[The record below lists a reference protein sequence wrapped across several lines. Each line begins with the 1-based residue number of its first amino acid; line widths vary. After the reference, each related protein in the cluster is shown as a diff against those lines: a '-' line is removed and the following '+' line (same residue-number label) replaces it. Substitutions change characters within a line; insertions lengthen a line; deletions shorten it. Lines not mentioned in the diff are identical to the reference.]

1 MPDIQHPALREEQA
15 HLDETLTLV
24 AAQLSTS
31 EEELI
36 QARRELNEA
45 FMFDRDNRDVLELRN
60 ILFDRAQQT
69 VRNLESA
76 RLKPYFTRINFTE
89 EGGDRQTYYIGKHT
103 VMKQDELEPEV
114 VDWRAPIANLYYS
127 GQIGPMHYVTP
138 DGEVR
143 GELTLKRQLGIENGA
158 LQTIFD
164 TDVVGQDAYLQSVLG
179 ATTGDRLRDIVT
191 SIQAEQNYVIRYP
204 LDRSLVVQGVAGS
217 GKTTIALHRIAYLL
231 YTFQDTLSPEHV
243 LILAP
248 NPLFLNFIAGVLPDL
263 GVEKVRQTTFP
274 RFAAAWLE
282 ELLPRVSGA
291 DLTNKVL
298 DLPEEERERFT
309 RLMRF
314 KGSLAMARRLSDWL
328 DRLESRM
335 PPAEDIRFGPVTI
348 FTAARLRGFLLEDEK
363 PFPLNRRIAEFKKEL
378 TLRTKDAAARV
389 KEWLKAETDRR
400 TDLLRATLPEGED
413 RRQRLVKL
421 YHSRDQRIKETDQKV
436 KPFID
441 GVMAQFPAFNPLA
454 LYRDFCADLL
464 ADSPDDSDA
473 ALAAE
478 YTLEHTAGGQIDP
491 EDVAPIGLIAMR
503 THELPRLDI
512 RHVVIDEAQ
521 DFSMSEFL
529 LLHRM
534 TRGASMT
541 VVGDLMQGIRSW
553 RGMTDWRPLTE
564 ELLAGKAAAH
574 QLLTSYR
581 STIEIMNLAL
591 RVTRKRPVPGQEDA
605 RPVLRH
611 GPEPELIP
619 FKGAGEQAAA
629 LERIIRAWQAEG
641 LTSIA
646 VIDRTA
652 AQLKAIAQALPED
665 LNARLLD
672 VEAAQYEAGLL
683 LARAS
688 DVKGFEFDGVI
699 IANASEK
706 RFPDRELD
714 ARLLYVCLTRP
725 LHRIACLYDRA
736 LTPLLADNP

>member
-1 MPDIQHPALREEQA
+1 MDSVQHPDFEREQA
-15 HLDETLTLV
+15 HLEKTLALV
-24 AAQLSTS
+24 KVLQKAGEA
-31 EEELI
+31 ELD
-36 QARRELNEA
+36 QAKKELADA
-45 FMFDRDNRDVLELRN
+45 FRYDRDNRDVLELRN
-60 ILFDRAQQT
+60 ILFERAQQT
-69 VRNLESA
+69 VRNLAAA
-76 RLKPYFTRINFTE
+76 RLKPYFTRVDFTE
-89 EGGDRQTYYIGKHT
+89 EGGAQQTYYIGKHT
-103 VMKQDELEPEV
+103 MMRQDELEPEV
-114 VDWRAPIANLYYS
+114 IDWRAPIANLYYS

-143 GELTLKRQLGIENGA
+143 GELTLKRQLGIENGR
-158 LQTIFD
+158 LLSIFD
-164 TDVVGQDAYLQSVLG
+164 ADIVAPDAYLQSVLG

-191 SIQAEQNYVIRYP
+191 SIQAEQNFVIRYP
-204 LDRSLVVQGVAGS
+204 LSRTLVVQGVAGS

-231 YTFQDTLSPEHV
+231 YTFKDSLLPEHV

-274 RFAAAWLE
+274 LFVADWLDD
-282 ELLPRVSGA
+282 LLPRV
-291 DLTNKVL
+291 DRTDITDKVL
-298 DLPEEERERFT
+298 NLPDDERDRLA

-314 KGSLAMARRLSDWL
+314 KGSMDMAARLSAWL
-328 DRLESRM
+328 DRLEERL
-335 PPAEDIRFGPVTI
+335 PPDEDIRFGPVTLY
-348 FTAARLRGFLLEDEK
+348 TAARLRQLFLEDEK
-363 PFPLNRRIAEFKKEL
+363 PFPLNRRIAEFKKDL
-378 TLRTKDAAARV
+378 TLRVRDAAAKV

-400 TDLLRATLPEGED
+400 TDLLRATMPESEE
-413 RRQRLVKL
+413 RRLRLVKL
-421 YHSRDQRIKETDQKV
+421 YHSRDERIRETDQRV

-441 GVMAQFPAFNPLA
+441 GVMARFPEFSPIR

-464 ADSPDDSDA
+464 AESPDGSDA

-478 YTLEHTAGGQIDP
+478 YTLGRVEGGHVEP
-491 EDVAPIGLIAMR
+491 EDVAPIALIAMR

-521 DFSMSEFL
+521 DFSMMEFL

-541 VVGDLMQGIRSW
+541 IVGDLMQGIRSW

-581 STIEIMNLAL
+581 STIEIMDLAL
-591 RVTRKRPVPGQEDA
+591 RVARKRPVPGQEDA

-611 GPEPELIP
+611 GPRPELIA
-619 FKGAGEQAAA
+619 FRNAREQAGE
-629 LERIIRAWQAEG
+629 LERIIRAWQADG
-641 LTSIA
+641 LSSIA
-646 VIDRTA
+646 VIDRTG
-652 AQLKAIAQALPED
+652 AQLKAIAQALPAE
-665 LNARLLD
+665 LNAHMLD
-672 VEAAQYEAGLL
+672 LDAAQYEAGLL

-699 IANASEK
+699 VANASDK

-725 LHRIACLYDRA
+725 LHRIACLYEKT
-736 LTPLLADNP
+736 LTPLLA

>member
-1 MPDIQHPALREEQA
+1 MADIQHRAFPEEEA
-15 HLDETLTLV
+15 HLEKTLALV
-24 AAQLSTS
+24 EVQKTAS
-31 EEELI
+31 EAELV
-36 QARRELNEA
+36 QARQELADA
-45 FMFDRDNRDVLELRN
+45 FRYDRDNRDVLELRN
-60 ILFDRAQQT
+60 ILFERAQQT
-69 VRNLESA
+69 VRNLAAA
-76 RLKPYFTRINFTE
+76 RLKPYFTRVDFTE
-89 EGGDRQTYYIGKHT
+89 EGGAQQTYYIGKHT
-103 VMKQDELEPEV
+103 VMRQDELEPEV
-114 VDWRAPIANLYYS
+114 IDWRAPIANLYYS

-143 GELTLKRQLGIENGA
+143 GELTLKRQLGIENGR
-158 LQTIFD
+158 LLSIFD
-164 TDVVGQDAYLQSVLG
+164 ADIVAPDAYLQSVLG

-191 SIQAEQNYVIRYP
+191 SIQAEQNFVIRYP
-204 LDRSLVVQGVAGS
+204 LSRTLVVQGVAGS

-231 YTFQDTLSPEHV
+231 YTFKDSLSPEHV

-274 RFAAAWLE
+274 LFVAEWLDD
-282 ELLPRVSGA
+282 LLPRV
-291 DLTNKVL
+291 DRTDITDKVL
-298 DLPEEERERFT
+298 NLPDDERDRLA

-314 KGSLAMARRLSDWL
+314 KGSMDMAARLGEWL
-328 DRLESRM
+328 DRLEERL
-335 PPAEDIRFGPVTI
+335 PPDEDIRFGPVTLY
-348 FTAARLRGFLLEDEK
+348 TAARLRQLFLVDEK
-363 PFPLNRRIAEFKKEL
+363 PFPLNRRIAEFKKDL
-378 TLRTKDAAARV
+378 TLRARDAAAKV

-400 TDLLRATLPEGED
+400 TDLLRATMPEGEE
-413 RRQRLVKL
+413 RRLRLVKL
-421 YHSRDQRIKETDQKV
+421 YHSRDERIRETDQRV

-441 GVMAQFPAFNPLA
+441 GVMARFPEFSPMR

-464 ADSPDDSDA
+464 AESPDGSDA

-478 YTLEHTAGGQIDP
+478 YTLGRVEGGRVEP
-491 EDVAPIGLIAMR
+491 EDVASIALIAMR

-521 DFSMSEFL
+521 DFSMMEFL

-541 VVGDLMQGIRSW
+541 IVGDLMQGIRSW

-581 STIEIMNLAL
+581 STIEIMDLAL
-591 RVTRKRPVPGQEDA
+591 RVARKRPVPGQEDA

-611 GPEPELIP
+611 GPQPELIA
-619 FKGAGEQAAA
+619 FRNAREQADE
-629 LERIIRAWQAEG
+629 LERIIRVWQADG
-641 LTSIA
+641 LSSIA
-646 VIDRTA
+646 VIDRTG
-652 AQLKAIAQALPED
+652 AQLKAIAQALPAD
-665 LNARLLD
+665 LNAHMLD
-672 VEAAQYEAGLL
+672 LDAAQYEAGLL

-699 IANASEK
+699 IANASDK

-725 LHRIACLYDRA
+725 LHRIACLYEKT
-736 LTPLLADNP
+736 LTPLLA

>member
-1 MPDIQHPALREEQA
+1 MAEIRHPALREEEA
-15 HLDETLTLV
+15 HLQETLSLV
-24 AAQLSTS
+24 ATQLAAG
-31 EEELI
+31 EEELK
-36 QARRELNEA
+36 QAQRELSEA
-45 FMFDRDNRDVLELRN
+45 FTFDRDNRDVLELRN
-60 ILFDRAQQT
+60 LLFERAQQT
-69 VRNLESA
+69 VLHLTAA
-76 RLKPYFTRINFTE
+76 RRKPYFTRINFTE
-89 EGGDRQTYYIGKHT
+89 ESGESQVYYIGKHT
-103 VMKQDELEPEV
+103 VMKQDAIEPEV

-143 GELTLKRQLGIENGA
+143 GELTLKRQLGIENSE

-164 TDVVGQDAYLQSVLG
+164 TDVVGQEAYLQSVLG

-191 SIQAEQNYVIRYP
+191 SIQAEQNFVIRYP

-231 YTFQDTLSPEHV
+231 YTFQDRLEPEHV

-274 RFAAAWLE
+274 RFVADWLDN
-282 ELLPRVSGA
+282 LLPRVNQA
-291 DLTNKVL
+291 DLTDKVL
-298 DLPEEERERFT
+298 SLPEEERDRMT
-309 RLMRF
+309 RLMRY
-314 KGSLAMARRLSDWL
+314 KGSLEMTHRLSDWL
-328 DRLESRM
+328 DRVESRM
-335 PPAEDIRFGPVTI
+335 PPEEDIRFGPVTL
-348 FTAARLRGFLLEDEK
+348 FTSGRLRTLLLEDEK
-363 PFPLNRRIAEFKKEL
+363 PFPLNRRLAEFRKEL
-378 TLRTKDAAARV
+378 TSRTKDAAAKV
-389 KEWLKAETDRR
+389 KEWLKTETDRR
-400 TDLLRATLPEGED
+400 VDLLRSTLPEGES
-413 RRQRLVKL
+413 RRLRLVKL
-421 YHSRDQRIKETDQKV
+421 YDSRDQRLKETDQKV
-436 KPFID
+436 KPFIES
-441 GVMAQFPAFNPLA
+441 VMARFPAFSPIQ

-464 ADSPDDSDA
+464 AEAKEGSDA

-478 YTLEHTAGGQIDP
+478 YTLDHVSGTRVDA
-491 EDVAPIGLIAMR
+491 EDVALIGLIAMR

-521 DFSMSEFL
+521 DFSMAEFL
-529 LLHRM
+529 LLQRM
-534 TRGASMT
+534 TRGATMT

-564 ELLAGKAAAH
+564 GLFEGKAASH

-581 STIEIMNLAL
+581 STIEIMDLAL
-591 RVTRKRPVPGQEDA
+591 RVARKRPVPGQENA

-611 GPEPELIP
+611 GPEPELIA
-619 FKGAGEQAAA
+619 FRSAAEQEQGI
-629 LERIIRAWQAEG
+629 ERIVRAWQAEG
-641 LTSIA
+641 LKSIA

-652 AQLKAIAQALPED
+652 AQLKAVAQLLPED
-665 LNARLLD
+665 LNARMLD
-672 VEAAQYEAGLL
+672 VDAAEFEAGLL

-699 IANASEK
+699 IANASDK

-725 LHRIACLYDRA
+725 LHRVACLYEKQ
-736 LTPLLADNP
+736 LTPLLADAQ

>member
-1 MPDIQHPALREEQA
+1 MPEIHHPALREEQA
-15 HLDETLTLV
+15 HLNETLALV
-24 AAQLSTS
+24 AAQLKTG
-31 EEELI
+31 EEELR
-36 QARRELNEA
+36 QARKELNDA
-45 FMFDRDNRDVLELRN
+45 FTYDRDNRDVLELRN
-60 ILFDRAQQT
+60 LLFERAQQT
-69 VRNLESA
+69 VRNLQAA
-76 RLKPYFTRINFTE
+76 RLKPYFTRVDFTE
-89 EGGDRQTYYIGKHT
+89 EGGAHQTYYIGKHT
-103 VMKQDELEPEV
+103 VMRRDELEPEV
-114 VDWRAPIANLYYS
+114 IDWRAPIANLYYS

-143 GELTLKRQLGIENGA
+143 GELTLKRQLGIENGE
-158 LQTIFD
+158 LLSIFD
-164 TDVVGQDAYLQSVLG
+164 TDIVAPDAYLQSVLG

-204 LDRSLVVQGVAGS
+204 LDRTLVVQGVAGS

-263 GVEKVRQTTFP
+263 GVEKVRQTTFQL
-274 RFAAAWLE
+274 FVADWLDD
-282 ELLPRVSGA
+282 LLPRVSQA
-291 DLTNKVL
+291 DLTDKVL
-298 DLPEEERERFT
+298 ALPEAERSRLT

-314 KGSLAMARRLSDWL
+314 KGSMDMARRLSAWM
-328 DRLESRM
+328 DRVEERL
-335 PPAEDIRFGPVTI
+335 PPDEDIRFGPVTI
-348 FTAARLRGFLLEDEK
+348 FTAARLRAFLLEDEK
-363 PFPLNRRIAEFKKEL
+363 PFPLNRRIAEFRKEV
-378 TLRTKDAAARV
+378 TLRTKDAAAKV

-400 TDLLRATLPEGED
+400 TDFLRASLPEGED
-413 RRQRLVKL
+413 RRLRLVKL
-421 YHSRDQRIKETDQKV
+421 YNSRDQRLKETDQKV

-441 GVMAQFPAFNPLA
+441 GVMARLPEFDLLQ
-454 LYRDFCADLL
+454 LYRDFWSDVL
-464 ADSPDDSDA
+464 AESPEESDA

-478 YTLEHTAGGQIDP
+478 YTLERIEGGRIDP
-491 EDVAPIGLIAMR
+491 EDVAPLGLIAMR
-503 THELPRLDI
+503 THELPWLDI

-521 DFSMSEFL
+521 DFSMAEFL

-564 ELLAGKAAAH
+564 ELFGGKAAAH

-591 RVTRKRPVPGQEDA
+591 RVAEKRPVPGQENA

-611 GPEPELIP
+611 GPEPEIVA
-619 FKGAGEQAAA
+619 FRSAAEQARAI
-629 LERIIRAWQAEG
+629 ERIVRAWQADG
-641 LTSIA
+641 LQSIA

-652 AQLKAIAQALPED
+652 AQLKALAQALPPEMG
-665 LNARLLD
+665 ARLLD
-672 VEAAQYEAGLL
+672 IDAAEYEAGLM

-688 DVKGFEFDGVI
+688 DVKGFEFDVVI

-706 RFPDRELD
+706 RYPDRELD

-725 LHRIACLYDRA
+725 LHRIACLYEKT
-736 LTPLLADNP
+736 LTPLLA

>member
-1 MPDIQHPALREEQA
+1 MADIRHPALREERA
-15 HLDETLTLV
+15 HLDETLSLV
-24 AAQLSTS
+24 AAQLAVG

-36 QARRELNEA
+36 QAQHELKAA
-45 FMFDRDNRDVLELRN
+45 FTYDRDNRDVLELRN
-60 ILFDRAQQT
+60 LLFERAQQT
-69 VRNLESA
+69 VRHLKAA

-89 EGGDRQTYYIGKHT
+89 ETGEKQVYYIGKHT
-103 VMKQDELEPEV
+103 VMKSDTLEPEV

-143 GELTLKRQLGIENGA
+143 GELTLKRQLGIENGE

-164 TDVVGQDAYLQSVLG
+164 TDVVGQEAYLQSVLG

-191 SIQAEQNYVIRYP
+191 SIQAEQNFVIRYP

-231 YTFQDTLSPEHV
+231 YTFRDRLEPEHV

-263 GVEKVRQTTFP
+263 GVEKVRQTTFA
-274 RFAAAWLE
+274 RFVADWLD
-282 ELLPRVSGA
+282 ELLPRVNQA
-291 DLTNKVL
+291 DLTDKVL
-298 DLPEEERERFT
+298 SLPEEERDRLT

-314 KGSLAMARRLSDWL
+314 KGSLEMTRRLSDWL
-328 DRLESRM
+328 DQVEARM
-335 PPAEDIRFGPVTI
+335 PPDEDVRFGPVTL
-348 FTAARLRGFLLEDEK
+348 FTAARLKALLLEDEK
-363 PFPLNRRIAEFKKEL
+363 PFPLNRRLAEFRKEL
-378 TLRTKDAAARV
+378 TSRTKDAAAKV
-389 KEWLKAETDRR
+389 KEWLKTETDRR
-400 TDLLRATLPEGED
+400 VDLLRSTLPEGES
-413 RRQRLVKL
+413 RRLRLVKL
-421 YHSRDQRIKETDQKV
+421 YESRDQRLKETDQKV
-436 KPFID
+436 KPFIES
-441 GVMAQFPAFNPLA
+441 VMARFPAFSPIQ

-464 ADSPDDSDA
+464 AESPEGSDA

-478 YTLEHTAGGQIDP
+478 YTLDRVSGNRIDP
-491 EDVAPIGLIAMR
+491 EDVALVGLIAMR

-512 RHVVIDEAQ
+512 RHVVVDEAQ
-521 DFSMSEFL
+521 DFSMAEFL

-534 TRGASMT
+534 TRGATMT

-564 ELLAGKAAAH
+564 GLFAGKAASH

-591 RVTRKRPVPGQEDA
+591 RAARKRPVPGQENA

-611 GPEPELIP
+611 GPEPELIA
-619 FKGAGEQAAA
+619 FARAEEQEKEI
-629 LERIIRAWQAEG
+629 ERIVRAWRADG
-641 LTSIA
+641 LKSIA
-646 VIDRTA
+646 VIDRTT
-652 AQLKAIAQALPED
+652 AQLKALAQALPED

-672 VEAAQYEAGLL
+672 VDAAEFEAGLL

-699 IANASEK
+699 LANASAK

-725 LHRIACLYDRA
+725 LHRIACLYERQI
-736 LTPLLADNP
+736 TPLLD

>member
-1 MPDIQHPALREEQA
+1 MPDIQHPAFREEQA
-15 HLDETLTLV
+15 HLEETLDLV
-24 AAQLSTS
+24 AAQLKAG
-31 EEELI
+31 EQELI
-36 QARRELNEA
+36 EARRELNEA

-69 VRNLESA
+69 VRNLEAA
-76 RLKPYFTRINFTE
+76 RLKPYFTRIGFTE

-103 VMKQDELEPEV
+103 VMKRDELEPEE

-143 GELTLKRQLGIENGA
+143 GELTLKRQLGIENGT
-158 LQTIFD
+158 LQSIFD
-164 TDVVGQDAYLQSVLG
+164 TDLVGQDAYLQSVLG

-191 SIQAEQNYVIRYP
+191 SIQAEQNFVIRYP

-231 YTFQDTLSPEHV
+231 YTFQDRLLPEHV

-274 RFAAAWLE
+274 RFAAQWLE
-282 ELLPRVSGA
+282 DLLPRVSQT

-314 KGSLAMARRLSDWL
+314 KGSLEMARRLSDWM

-335 PPAEDIRFGPVTI
+335 PPEEDIRFGPVTL

-378 TLRTKDAAARV
+378 TLRTRDAAAKV
-389 KEWLKAETDRR
+389 KEWLKTETDRR
-400 TDLLRATLPEGED
+400 TDLLRASLPEGEE

-436 KPFID
+436 KPFIES
-441 GVMAQFPAFNPLA
+441 VMARFPAFDPLQ

-464 ADSPDDSDA
+464 AESPEDSDA

-478 YTLEHTAGGQIDP
+478 YTLEHTAAGKIDP

-521 DFSMSEFL
+521 DFSMTEFL

-564 ELLAGKAAAH
+564 ELLAGKAA
-574 QLLTSYR
+574 S
-581 STIEIMNLAL
+581 
-591 RVTRKRPVPGQEDA
+591 
-605 RPVLRH
+605 
-611 GPEPELIP
+611 
-619 FKGAGEQAAA
+619 
-629 LERIIRAWQAEG
+629 
-641 LTSIA
+641 
-646 VIDRTA
+646 
-652 AQLKAIAQALPED
+652 
-665 LNARLLD
+665 
-672 VEAAQYEAGLL
+672 
-683 LARAS
+683 
-688 DVKGFEFDGVI
+688 
-699 IANASEK
+699 
-706 RFPDRELD
+706 
-714 ARLLYVCLTRP
+714 
-725 LHRIACLYDRA
+725 
-736 LTPLLADNP
+736 

>member
-1 MPDIQHPALREEQA
+1 MPDIQHPALREEQS
-15 HLDETLTLV
+15 HLDKTLSLV
-24 AAQLSTS
+24 AAQQKVG
-31 EEELI
+31 EEELDE
-36 QARRELNEA
+36 ARRELNEA
-45 FMFDRDNRDVLELRN
+45 FMYDRDNRDVLELRN

-69 VRNLESA
+69 VRNLAAA
-76 RLKPYFTRINFTE
+76 RLKPYFTRIDFTE
-89 EGGDRQTYYIGKHT
+89 RSGESQTYYIGKHT
-103 VMKQDELEPEV
+103 VMKPDELEPEV

-138 DGEVR
+138 DGEVH
-143 GELTLKRQLGIENGA
+143 GELTLKRQLGIEDGR

-164 TDVVGQDAYLQSVLG
+164 TDLVSQDAYLQSVLG
-179 ATTGDRLRDIVT
+179 AATGDRLRDIVT

-204 LDRSLVVQGVAGS
+204 LERSLVVQGVAGS

-231 YTFQDTLSPEHV
+231 YTFQERLSPEHV

-274 RFAAAWLE
+274 LLVADWLDD
-282 ELLPRVSGA
+282 LLPRVSTT
-291 DLTNKVL
+291 DLTDRVL
-298 DLPEEERERFT
+298 ELPDDEQARLT

-314 KGSLAMARRLSDWL
+314 KGSMDMARRLADWL
-328 DRLESRM
+328 DRLEARL
-335 PPAEDIRFGPVTI
+335 PPADDIRFGPVTL
-348 FTAARLRGFLLEDEK
+348 FTADRLRAFLLEDEK
-363 PFPLNRRIAEFKKEL
+363 PFPLNRRIAEFHKEL
-378 TLRTKDAAARV
+378 TLRTKDAAAKV

-400 TDLLRATLPEGED
+400 TDLLRAALPESEE

-421 YHSRDQRIKETDQKV
+421 YHSRDQRLKETDGKV
-436 KPFID
+436 RPFID
-441 GVMAQFPAFNPLA
+441 GVMARFPAFNPFQ

-464 ADSPDDSDA
+464 AESPDGSDA

-478 YTLEHTAGGQIDP
+478 YTLEHTANRRIDP
-491 EDVAPIGLIAMR
+491 EDVAPIALIAMR
-503 THELPRLDI
+503 THELPRVDI
-512 RHVVIDEAQ
+512 RHVVVDEAQ
-521 DFSMSEFL
+521 DFSMMEFL

-541 VVGDLMQGIRSW
+541 IVGDLMQGIRSW
-553 RGMTDWRPLTE
+553 RGLTDWRPLAG
-564 ELLAGKAAAH
+564 ELLAGRAALH

-591 RVTRKRPVPGQEDA
+591 RVLRRRPVPGQEAA

-619 FKGAGEQAAA
+619 FRSAADQARA
-629 LERIIRAWQAEG
+629 LEGIVRAWQADG
-641 LTSIA
+641 LRAIA
-646 VIDRTA
+646 VIDRTSEQLRA
-652 AQLKAIAQALPED
+652 LAQRLPGD
-665 LNARLLD
+665 LRPRLLD
-672 VEAAQYEAGLL
+672 VNAERYDAGLL

-699 IANASEK
+699 IADAGEA

-725 LHRIACLYDRA
+725 LHRVACLYEKA
-736 LTPLLADNP
+736 LTPLLEA

>member
-1 MPDIQHPALREEQA
+1 MAEINHPALREEQA
-15 HLDETLTLV
+15 HLEETLSLV
-24 AAQLSTS
+24 TAQLAEG
-31 EEELI
+31 EEELKK
-36 QARRELNEA
+36 AHRELNEA
-45 FMFDRDNRDVLELRN
+45 FTFDRDNRDVLELRN
-60 ILFDRAQQT
+60 ILFERAQQT
-69 VRNLESA
+69 VRNLTSA

-89 EGGDRQTYYIGKHT
+89 EGGDRQVYYIGKHT
-103 VMKQDELEPEV
+103 VMRSDELEPV
-114 VDWRAPIANLYYS
+114 VIDWRAPIANLYYS

-143 GELTLKRQLGIENGA
+143 GELTLKRQLGIENGQ

-164 TDVVGQDAYLQSVLG
+164 TDVVGQEAYLQAVLG

-191 SIQAEQNYVIRYP
+191 SIQAEQNFVIRYP

-231 YTFQDTLSPEHV
+231 YTFQERLEPEHV

-274 RFAAAWLE
+274 RFVADWLE
-282 ELLPRVSGA
+282 DLLPRVNQT
-291 DLTNKVL
+291 DLTDKVL
-298 DLPEEERERFT
+298 SLPEEERDRVT

-314 KGSLAMARRLSDWL
+314 KGSLEMTRRLSDWL
-328 DRLESRM
+328 DQVEARM
-335 PPAEDIRFGPVTI
+335 PLDEDIRFGPITL
-348 FTAARLRGFLLEDEK
+348 FTAARLKTILLEDEK
-363 PFPLNRRIAEFKKEL
+363 PFPLNRRLAEFRKEL
-378 TLRTKDAAARV
+378 TSRTKDAAARV
-389 KEWLKAETDRR
+389 KDWLKTETDRR
-400 TDLLRATLPEGED
+400 VDLLRASLPEGES
-413 RRQRLVKL
+413 RRLRLVKL
-421 YHSRDQRIKETDQKV
+421 YDSRDQRLKETDAKV
-436 KPFID
+436 RPFIES
-441 GVMAQFPAFNPLA
+441 VMARFPAFSPIQ

-464 ADSPDDSDA
+464 AESEEDSDA

-478 YTLEHTAGGQIDP
+478 YTLEHVSGNRIDS
-491 EDVAPIGLIAMR
+491 EDVALVGLIAMR

-521 DFSMSEFL
+521 DFSMAEFL
-529 LLHRM
+529 LLNRM
-534 TRGASMT
+534 TRGATMT

-564 ELLAGKAAAH
+564 ELFEGKAATH

-581 STIEIMNLAL
+581 STIEIMDLAL
-591 RVTRKRPVPGQEDA
+591 RVAAKRPVPGQENA

-611 GPEPELIP
+611 GPAPELVCFRGPTQQGKEI
-619 FKGAGEQAAA
+619 
-629 LERIIRAWQAEG
+629 ERIVRAWQAEG
-641 LTSIA
+641 LKSIA

-652 AQLKAIAQALPED
+652 AQLKAIAKALPAD
-665 LNARLLD
+665 LDAHMLD
-672 VEAAQYEAGLL
+672 TESDQFEAGLL

-699 IANASEK
+699 VANASEK
-706 RFPDRELD
+706 RFPDQELD

-725 LHRIACLYDRA
+725 LHRVACLYEKQ
-736 LTPLLADNP
+736 LTPLLSKE